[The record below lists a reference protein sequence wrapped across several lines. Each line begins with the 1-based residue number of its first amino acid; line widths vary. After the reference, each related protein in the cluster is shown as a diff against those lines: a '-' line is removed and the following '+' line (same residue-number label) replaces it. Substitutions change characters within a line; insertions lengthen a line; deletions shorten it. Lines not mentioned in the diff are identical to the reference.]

1 MSVREKVEQY
11 GEIAITPH
19 PAWAQR
25 FWDDLEPLKNAI
37 ARHPLFTA
45 MAAGELSLRCFR
57 HALVNFYP
65 LVGNFPHYMSLT
77 LARTHQVDRPGV
89 LDARDWLINNI
100 RIEQRHL
107 YWYRDWA
114 MGFGVSAQELDG
126 CIPPPGMDAINH
138 YLWHINERA
147 SIAEGIA
154 ATNLAIEWA
163 TGDWTRSVVKG
174 MRLYAERGELVL
186 DRRTMAWLRAHA
198 HYDDAHPYEAM
209 ELVKRLCNDSEEL
222 QQKAFLAARRGMEYY
237 LLALDDCLAR
247 GGAESTVAAARD
259 AAA

>member
-1 MSVREKVEQY
+1 MTAREKEELY
-11 GEIAITPH
+11 GEVAITPH

-25 FWDDLEPLKNAI
+25 FWDDLVPLKDAI

-45 MAAGELSLRCFR
+45 MAAGDLPLARFR
-57 HALVNFYP
+57 HALLNFYP
-65 LVGNFPHYMSLT
+65 LVGNFPHYMALT
-77 LARTHQVDRPGV
+77 LARANDVAHPGV
-89 LDARDWLINNI
+89 LEARDWLINNI

-114 MGFGVSAQELDG
+114 MGFGVTAAELDG
-126 CIPPPGMDAINH
+126 CVPPPAMDAINH
-138 YLWHINERA
+138 YLWHMNQRA

-174 MRLYAERGELVL
+174 MRHYAERGEAVL

-209 ELVKRLCNDSEEL
+209 ELVKRLCANDPAL
-222 QQKAFLAARRGMEYY
+222 QHKCFQAARRGMEYY
-237 LLALDDCLAR
+237 LLALDDCH
-247 GGAESTVAAARD
+247 AAALVVPP
-259 AAA
+259 AAVAVA

>member
-1 MSVREKVEQY
+1 MTAREQKEEY
-11 GEIAITPH
+11 GDIAITPH

-25 FWDDLEPLKNAI
+25 FWDDLVPLKDAI
-37 ARHPLFTA
+37 AGHPLFTD
-45 MAAGELSLRCFR
+45 MAAGDLPLSRFR
-57 HALVNFYP
+57 HALLNFYP
-65 LVGNFPHYMSLT
+65 LVGNFPHYMALT
-77 LARTHQVDRPGV
+77 LARAHEVDRPGV
-89 LDARDWLINNI
+89 LEARDWLINNI

-114 MGFGVSAQELDG
+114 RGFGVSAAELDA
-126 CIPPPGMDAINH
+126 CIPPPAMDAVNH
-138 YLWHINERA
+138 FLWQVNQRA

-174 MRLYAERGELVL
+174 MRLYAERGEAVL

-209 ELVKRLCNDSEEL
+209 ELVKRLCGDDAAL
-222 QQKAFLAARRGMEYY
+222 QHKCFLAARRGMEYY
-237 LLALDDCLAR
+237 LLALDDCHAAKPVAMPRLAVL
-247 GGAESTVAAARD
+247 A
-259 AAA
+259 

>member
-1 MSVREKVEQY
+1 MSAMERQEY
-11 GEIAITPH
+11 GEVAVTPH

-25 FWDDLEPLKNAI
+25 FWDDLVPLKDAI
-37 ARHPLFTA
+37 ARHPLFTE
-45 MAAGELSLRCFR
+45 MAAGDLPLARFR
-57 HALVNFYP
+57 HALLNFYP
-65 LVGNFPHYMSLT
+65 LVGNFPHYMALT
-77 LARTHQVDRPGV
+77 LARAHEVTAPGV

-114 MGFGVSAQELDG
+114 MGFGVSAEELDN
-126 CIPPPGMDAINH
+126 CLPPPAMDAINH
-138 YLWHINERA
+138 FLWHVNQRA

-174 MRLYAERGELVL
+174 MRIYAERGEMVL

-209 ELVKRLCNDSEEL
+209 ELVKRLCGDDAVL
-222 QQKAFLAARRGMEYY
+222 QQKCFKAARRGMEYY
-237 LLALDDCLAR
+237 LLALDDCHATALAPAPR
-247 GGAESTVAAARD
+247 LVVAPA
-259 AAA
+259 